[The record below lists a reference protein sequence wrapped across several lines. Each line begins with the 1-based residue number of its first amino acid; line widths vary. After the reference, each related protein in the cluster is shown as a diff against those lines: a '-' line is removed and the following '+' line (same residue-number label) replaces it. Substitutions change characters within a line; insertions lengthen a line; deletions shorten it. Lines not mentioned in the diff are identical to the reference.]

1 MNTSDK
7 NNIAEKHGEENLPSQ
22 YGGGLKSLIRAMQ
35 AAFFVLASVIVG
47 MLIYYFTFGGYFEV
61 QPTEYVLVFQFGEYK
76 QKYEDGWHW
85 VFPYPI
91 NTVIKVPR
99 SRQTFVSQAF
109 MPSAEK
115 RAFSE
120 AEGPAKPESL
130 IPGKDGYV
138 LSGDENIMHS
148 AWTVIYRIVAP
159 EKYYLKCLCPDDPG
173 AADEV
178 LRSATTNEPLGTR
191 GPKTLLKDVFDSVI
205 LGVSASQKVDI
216 LYKNS
221 AEFSGEVKSILVKK
235 IETMDIGIEID
246 AVQLESSFPP
256 AKTKGAFNE
265 VIEAQQEKS
274 SMVQE
279 AEKYE
284 VEEQNS
290 AISASASLVA
300 EAEAYKKRVVSD
312 VVADGK
318 SFEAILKEYRLN
330 PGTMLVTLFSNCLAE
345 SVVSAGD
352 KYILNSS
359 VDGKSQEV
367 RLKINPEAPEVK
379 ERKTPDKK

>member
-1 MNTSDK
+1 MNTGDI
-7 NNIAEKHGEENLPSQ
+7 NNPAEKDNLPSQ
-22 YGGGLKSLIRAMQ
+22 YGGGLRSLIRAMQ
-35 AAFFVLASVIVG
+35 AAFFVLAAVIVG

-61 QPTEYVLVFQFGEYK
+61 KPTEYVLVFQFG
-76 QKYEDGWHW
+76 KYTDKYDEGWHW

-91 NTVIKVPR
+91 NTVIKIPR
-99 SRQTFVSQAF
+99 ARQTFSSKAF
-109 MPSAEK
+109 MPSAEQK
-115 RAFSE
+115 AFAE
-120 AEGPAKPESL
+120 EGPMKPESL

-148 AWTVIYRIVAP
+148 AWTVIYRIVSP
-159 EKYYLKCLCPDDPG
+159 DKYYLNCLCPEDP
-173 AADEV
+173 AAPDEV
-178 LRSATTNEPLGTR
+178 FRSAANDFLGTR
-191 GPKTLLKDVFDSVI
+191 GPRTLLRHIFDCVV
-205 LGVSASQKVDI
+205 LEVSAAQNVDT

-221 AEFSGEVKSILVKK
+221 ADFSSQVNALYIKK
-235 IETMDIGIEID
+235 VEALDIGIEVD

-279 AEKYE
+279 AEKYAIE
-284 VEEQNS
+284 KANS
-290 AISASASLVA
+290 AISESATLVA

-318 SFEAILKEYRLN
+318 SFSEILKQYRLN
-330 PGTMLVTLFSNCLAE
+330 PQTMLVTLFSNCLAD
-345 SVVSAGD
+345 SVVSAND
-352 KYILNSS
+352 KYILNAAK
-359 VDGKSQEV
+359 DGKAQEI

-379 ERKTPDKK
+379 ERKTPENKK

>member
-1 MNTSDK
+1 MNTVDRH
-7 NNIAEKHGEENLPSQ
+7 NHPAERHGEDNLPSQ

-47 MLIYYFTFGGYFEV
+47 MLIYYFTFGGCFEV
-61 QPTEYVLVFQFGEYK
+61 KPTEYVLVFQFSKYK
-76 QKYEDGWHW
+76 EKYDDGWHW

-91 NTVIKVPR
+91 NTVIKIPR
-99 SRQTFVSQAF
+99 SRLTFSSQAF
-109 MPSAEK
+109 MPSAEQK
-115 RAFSE
+115 AFSE
-120 AEGPAKPESL
+120 EGPAKPESL

-148 AWTVIYRIVAP
+148 AWTVIYRIVSP
-159 EKYYLKCLCPDDPG
+159 DKYYLKCLCPEDPA

-178 LRSATTNEPLGTR
+178 FRSAETNEPLGTR
-191 GPKTLLKDVFDSVI
+191 GPRTLLKDIFDSVV
-205 LGVSASQKVDI
+205 LEVSAAQSVDV

-221 AEFSGEVKSILVKK
+221 AEFSGEVRSIFIKK
-235 IETMDIGIEID
+235 IEALDIGIEID

-256 AKTKGAFNE
+256 AKTKAAFNE

-274 SMVQE
+274 SMMQE
-279 AEKYE
+279 SEKYA
-284 VEEQNS
+284 VEKANS
-290 AISASASLVA
+290 AISESATLVA

-312 VVADGK
+312 VMADGK
-318 SFEAILKEYRLN
+318 SFEAILKQYKLN
-330 PGTMLVTLFSNCLAE
+330 PGTMLVTLFSNCLAD
-345 SVVSAGD
+345 SVVSATD

-359 VDGKSQEV
+359 EDGKQEV